1 MKTAKLLEFPY
12 GRIRQEPEA
21 HTAKILLL
29 PVKSSAGVEGV
40 LLALPM
46 AVTLAWLSAFGF

>member
-1 MKTAKLLEFPY
+1 MKTAKILEFPY
-12 GRIRQEPEA
+12 LRIRQEPEA

-29 PVKSSAGVEGV
+29 PVKNPGADI
-40 LLALPM
+40 LALPM

>member
-1 MKTAKLLEFPY
+1 MAKVLEFPY

-21 HTAKILLL
+21 HNAKILVL
-29 PVKSSAGVEGV
+29 PVKDSTNE
-40 LLALPM
+40 LLALPY